1 MPQTVIVAAVI
12 VGVAALVAVAYWQLV
27 LAEGVYLGRGV
38 VVWLYDR
45 SAASYDRIKAFDP
58 DDDADYLGR
67 PLAERLAG
75 QPGAQVLD
83 VATGTGRLPLT
94 LLAQPQFQGTLVAL
108 DASREMLA
116 QAEAKLAAYGERVT
130 LAHHDATPLPFADAR
145 FDAVTC
151 IEALEFLPNPDLALR
166 EMVRVLRPGGT
177 LLVSPR
183 VGIDR
188 MYFPGRAPRLSVFSA
203 RLAALGLRNIETR
216 TWQTYYS
223 LVWATRDGVDGAY

>member
-1 MPQTVIVAAVI
+1 MSQVVMVAAII
-12 VGVAALVAVAYWQLV
+12 VGVAALAALAYWHLV
-27 LAEGVYLGRGV
+27 LAEGVYLGRRV

-45 SAASYDRIKAFDP
+45 SAASYDRIKDFDP

-75 QPGAQVLD
+75 LPRAQVLD

-94 LLAQPQFQGTLVAL
+94 LLSQPEFQGSVVAL

-130 LAHHDATPLPFADAR
+130 LVHHSASPLPFADAH

-188 MYFPGRAPRLSVFSA
+188 LYFPGRAPGLSTYNA

-223 LVWATRDGVDGAY
+223 LVWATRDGVEGAY